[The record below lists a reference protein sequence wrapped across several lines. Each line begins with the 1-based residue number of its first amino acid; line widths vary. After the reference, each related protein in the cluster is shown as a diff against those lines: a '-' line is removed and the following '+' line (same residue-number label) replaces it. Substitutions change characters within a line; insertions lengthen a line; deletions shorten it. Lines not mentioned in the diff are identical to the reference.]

1 MKMKGKIKFFNTK
14 RGYGFITGEDGNDY
28 FLHISAI
35 ESFAGV
41 YPVGGQK
48 VEYGEIYDAPK
59 GKEARHVVL
68 VEQ

>member
-1 MKMKGKIKFFNTK
+1 MLNGIKIKNGSEERT
-14 RGYGFITGEDGNDY
+14 DGNDY

-41 YPVGGQK
+41 YPVSGQK
-48 VEYGEIYDAPK
+48 VEYGEIYEAQK
-59 GKEARHVVL
+59 GKEARHVIL